1 MKKDIKNSTKS
12 RSARFAESRRA
23 SGRKRLKRIIRHR
36 RTRKK
41 ITGRAQKPRLT
52 IFRSNRYI
60 YAQLIDDRKSV
71 TLASCNDKDT
81 KKEKETAKKIVLP
94 AELTGKVRTAYSV
107 GLKLAQLAKK
117 IGLEEV
123 VFDRGGYK
131 YHGRVKAVAEGAR
144 AGGLKF

>member
-1 MKKDIKNSTKS
+1 MKKDIKNSTKG
-12 RSARFAESRRA
+12 RSAP
-23 SGRKRLKRIIRHR
+23 GRKRLKRIIRHR

-41 ITGRAQKPRLT
+41 ITGSVQKPRLT

-71 TLASCNDKDT
+71 TLASCNDQDT

-94 AELTGKVRTAYSV
+94 AELTGKVRTAYLV
-107 GLKLAQLAKK
+107 GLKLAKSAKK